1 MSNRPQ
7 KASTSEGG
15 NKKNRQAPY
24 DKNAKGRNGPGNAG
38 GANSSGVPGVSK
50 IKSSIRQTTR
60 LLSKDNLAPALRVQ
74 TERRL
79 TSLQADLA
87 KAENRTVERKNGER
101 YHMVRASEFVTLF
114 PKCLLSA
121 LPAVPQVKFFER
133 KKILRIIKRIQR
145 QLREIDG
152 ATGGKGKE
160 KSTEDED
167 QPGREQLEK
176 ELEDARV
183 MLNYVIHYPNTIKYV
198 SLFPVV
204 ANTHGKSKAEDDSEE
219 QQGKLVLPPLLTQE
233 AIDALNSV
241 SAQTSTKKKHKQK
254 SGTAQVDKK
263 RLDMLLKIRDM
274 MRDLA
279 NGKAAPGDVAVSLEP
294 ENEKEDDR
302 RKKISFDDVLGTKTE
317 SATPV
322 VGETTAVASEGA
334 EVVTIA
340 AEADDFFE

>member
-1 MSNRPQ
+1 
-7 KASTSEGG
+7 
-15 NKKNRQAPY
+15 
-24 DKNAKGRNGPGNAG
+24 
-38 GANSSGVPGVSK
+38 
-50 IKSSIRQTTR
+50 
-60 LLSKDNLAPALRVQ
+60 
-74 TERRL
+74 
-79 TSLQADLA
+79 
-87 KAENRTVERKNGER
+87 
-101 YHMVRASEFVTLF
+101 
-114 PKCLLSA
+114 
-121 LPAVPQVKFFER
+121 
-133 KKILRIIKRIQR
+133 
-145 QLREIDG
+145 
-152 ATGGKGKE
+152 
-160 KSTEDED
+160 
-167 QPGREQLEK
+167 
-176 ELEDARV
+176 
-183 MLNYVIHYPNTIKYV
+183 
-198 SLFPVV
+198 V

-317 SATPV
+317 SATP
-322 VGETTAVASEGA
+322 ETTAVASEGA
-334 EVVTIA
+334 EAVTTA

>member
-1 MSNRPQ
+1 M
-7 KASTSEGG
+7 
-15 NKKNRQAPY
+15 
-24 DKNAKGRNGPGNAG
+24 
-38 GANSSGVPGVSK
+38 
-50 IKSSIRQTTR
+50 
-60 LLSKDNLAPALRVQ
+60 
-74 TERRL
+74 
-79 TSLQADLA
+79 
-87 KAENRTVERKNGER
+87 
-101 YHMVRASEFVTLF
+101 
-114 PKCLLSA
+114 
-121 LPAVPQVKFFER
+121 
-133 KKILRIIKRIQR
+133 
-145 QLREIDG
+145 
-152 ATGGKGKE
+152 
-160 KSTEDED
+160 
-167 QPGREQLEK
+167 
-176 ELEDARV
+176 
-183 MLNYVIHYPNTIKYV
+183 
-198 SLFPVV
+198 

-317 SATPV
+317 SATHV

-334 EVVTIA
+334 EAVTIA

>member
-1 MSNRPQ
+1 M
-7 KASTSEGG
+7 
-15 NKKNRQAPY
+15 
-24 DKNAKGRNGPGNAG
+24 
-38 GANSSGVPGVSK
+38 
-50 IKSSIRQTTR
+50 
-60 LLSKDNLAPALRVQ
+60 
-74 TERRL
+74 
-79 TSLQADLA
+79 
-87 KAENRTVERKNGER
+87 
-101 YHMVRASEFVTLF
+101 
-114 PKCLLSA
+114 
-121 LPAVPQVKFFER
+121 
-133 KKILRIIKRIQR
+133 
-145 QLREIDG
+145 
-152 ATGGKGKE
+152 
-160 KSTEDED
+160 
-167 QPGREQLEK
+167 
-176 ELEDARV
+176 
-183 MLNYVIHYPNTIKYV
+183 
-198 SLFPVV
+198 

-334 EVVTIA
+334 EAVTIA